1 MTDHASNEK
10 PTSKKIIALPS
21 GVALFQMAT
30 SSTSDLAAKKIGT
43 FINERAKSMA
53 FSRHRFTRQR
63 APGQN
68 VSSQKRARGC
78 KRRQASPRNYSR
90 KVHKIF
96 NSFPS
101 GTILSNSS

>member
-10 PTSKKIIALPS
+10 PTSKKIIALLS

-30 SSTSDLAAKKIGT
+30 SSTSDFAAKKIGT

-63 APGQN
+63 AQGQN
-68 VSSQKRARGC
+68 VSGQKRARL
-78 KRRQASPRNYSR
+78 R
-90 KVHKIF
+90 KETSQRAKLF
-96 NSFPS
+96 EK
-101 GTILSNSS
+101 SSQNFQQFLE